1 MIPLQKMFD
10 WGGEEISAF
19 LEEDLRDLLVITLSK
34 YVWGLDANFEPNTH
48 YSCSPSAVEATLAIL
63 LLHKCE

>member
-1 MIPLQKMFD
+1 MRPCIVCFIAMIPLQKMFD

-34 YVWGLDANFEPNTH
+34 YVYLDASLDPNTY
-48 YSCSPSAVEATLAIL
+48 YSFSQRC
-63 LLHKCE
+63 